1 MNCAAIIFHYFVG
14 CFCLVIT
21 SATFPF
27 QLSLNLKNE
36 TQDEGIQYTNEWLTN
51 WLGEGTPITTKNAK
65 QLFYENEYQST
76 DEAKMTTVSYPFQN
90 ILKFELCLVLTIKM
104 FRLK

>member
-1 MNCAAIIFHYFVG
+1 MNCAAIICHYFVG
-14 CFCLVIT
+14 CFCLVFT

-36 TQDEGIQYTNEWLTN
+36 TQGEGIQYTNEWLTN

-90 ILKFELCLVLTIKM
+90 RPISKFESCLLTNM

>member
-14 CFCLVIT
+14 CCLVFT

-27 QLSLNLKNE
+27 QISLNLKNE
-36 TQDEGIQYTNEWLTN
+36 TQGEGIQYTNEWLTN
-51 WLGEGTPITTKNAK
+51 WLGEGTNITTKNAK

-90 ILKFELCLVLTIKM
+90 ILKFESCLLTNV
-104 FRLK
+104 